1 MKKETIMYIVITLLL
16 VIIGVGVTYIIMN
29 KKNNNNTNI
38 KDQNK
43 DNKEENNNDNQ
54 ISDGVKFKSINR
66 EDDKIV
72 ETFEV
77 ILNGKK
83 KDFAITYKYEKDN
96 LYFDGQINEITG
108 YVNSYGINSFEYSTS
123 EYPNFSWNSEATLN
137 KIKSEFAE
145 DNFIIFKAEDNK
157 NYLLVQSV
165 NICAGGCFDASDL
178 YVYNDELEL
187 ISKNIV
193 ALTYEPTETIDA
205 FIIDSFNYNIPCEFN
220 GQNPLYP
227 NTFKNI
233 QPSITINE
241 GKFTKIEG
249 DKIYFLAPILNDNL
263 TGGILEERIY
273 TIKDS
278 KLSYTVNKTY
288 QITGIC
294 QQI

>member
-1 MKKETIMYIVITLLL
+1 MKKETIMYIVITILL
-16 VIIGVGVTYIIMN
+16 VIIGVGVTYIIMD
-29 KKNNNNTNI
+29 KKNNNTNI

-43 DNKEENNNDNQ
+43 DDKEESNNDNQ

-83 KDFAITYKYEKDN
+83 RDFAITYKYEKDDFYGGVN
-96 LYFDGQINEITG
+96 KITG
-108 YVNSYGINSFEYSTS
+108 YVNSYGINSFEYLVS
-123 EYPNFSWNSEATLN
+123 EYPNFSWYSEATLN

-145 DNFIIFKAEDNK
+145 DNFIVFKAEDNQ
-157 NYLLVQSV
+157 NYLLVQSA
-165 NICAGGCFDASDL
+165 NICIECFNASDL

-233 QPSITINE
+233 QPNIIINE